1 MAKETSDYRQPRV
14 LTALLFTIIAFQIF
28 SAALVGAVLAL
39 AVIRGENLEMPPE
52 IFAVYNLVRRSLFVT
67 PLTITVV
74 KMFWIYR
81 TSKNTH
87 EITSKTMEFS
97 PGWAVGWHFIPF
109 AALWQPYLVYSELYR
124 ANRDPENWKTQK
136 ASPIILIWWI
146 FTIVSEIVGMA
157 INVAGKDGSEIP
169 LVVSAAI
176 LSSLAIHQAMA
187 LFIYS
192 RIASFQKKART
203 PSQVEQVF

>member
-1 MAKETSDYRQPRV
+1 M
-14 LTALLFTIIAFQIF
+14 
-28 SAALVGAVLAL
+28 AL
-39 AVIRGENLEMPPE
+39 AVVRGENLKMPPE
-52 IFAVYNLVRRSLFVT
+52 AFTAYNLVRRSLFVT
-67 PLTITVV
+67 PLTITVI

-81 TSKNTH
+81 INKNTH

-136 ASPIILIWWI
+136 APPIILIWWI
-146 FTIVSEIVGMA
+146 FTIVSEISGM
-157 INVAGKDGSEIP
+157 IITVASKDGGEIP
-169 LVVSAAI
+169 LITSAVM
-176 LSSLAIHQAMA
+176 LLSLAAHQIMA

-192 RIASFQKKART
+192 RIAGFQKKVRT
-203 PSQVEQVF
+203 PSQIEQVF

>member
-1 MAKETSDYRQPRV
+1 
-14 LTALLFTIIAFQIF
+14 LTGVLFTIIAFQIF

-97 PGWAVGWHFIPF
+97 PGWAVGWHFVPF

-136 ASPIILIWWI
+136 APLIILIWWI
-146 FTIVSEIVGMA
+146 FTIVSGIGGMVFSLA
-157 INVAGKDGSEIP
+157 NKNGSEIP
-169 LVVSAAI
+169 LVVSAV
-176 LSSLAIHQAMA
+176 LLLSLAAHQTMG
-187 LFIYS
+187 LYIYS
-192 RIASFQKKART
+192 RIASFQKKVRT